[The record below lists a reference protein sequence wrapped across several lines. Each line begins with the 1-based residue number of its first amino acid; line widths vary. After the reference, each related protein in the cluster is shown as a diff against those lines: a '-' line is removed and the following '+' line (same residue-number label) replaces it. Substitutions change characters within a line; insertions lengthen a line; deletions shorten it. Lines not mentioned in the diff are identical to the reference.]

1 MAEDWTGWRFLK
13 THYKAIVFTDFNHS
27 WSFVICY
34 YLMFCFLTLQKYCS
48 THAGVSIKSAR
59 KTWLDLPSY
68 HTHSTHDASCITHHT
83 SRLILTVAKL
93 LAGMFCFLSS
103 PLSFCSCKEASCT
116 ETRFKIS
123 YNNQQI
129 TFRSLAVHLPSN
141 NNLTLYL
148 ASR

>member
-27 WSFVICY
+27 WSFVIY
-34 YLMFCFLTLQKYCS
+34 HLMFCFLTLQNIVQHMQECLLNQLRR
-48 THAGVSIKSAR
+48 HGSIFPVITLTAR
-59 KTWLDLPSY
+59 
-68 HTHSTHDASCITHHT
+68 ITHHT